1 MQQKHSPIV
10 KTSRS
15 MNFSKIKQISI
26 FRRIGSGLLFL
37 LPLVMIFSATLFWGD
52 IFIPFSGSSSQLTK
66 NDIRYF
72 EDSTAKLSI
81 DDILKQSDHFSKL
94 PNDSDNPNFGFSAS
108 NFWMQFTLDSKK
120 MPFGSNILQV
130 NNPLL
135 NEVELYELTAQG
147 PVLLAITGDA
157 HLFSS
162 RPIEHRTFRF
172 PLLLE
177 NEKAS
182 TFLLKVNGA
191 GEQLMVPLS
200 VWSRDSLVE
209 SDYQDNLL
217 RGSYFGLIIFVLL
230 FTVFLYLR
238 LKEKSSLYYVHY
250 NLNLLLLQFLL
261 SGYAFQ
267 FLWPSS
273 PYLANVATPFFAS
286 LSILALLKF
295 AQYFLQLSE
304 FYPKINRI
312 FSWVGYVVMCNA
324 LLALIWTKL
333 TFQVSVLTINIVALL
348 LNFAII
354 PVAIAV
360 LRKNFKPAKFFLIG
374 FITLVITVFGF
385 IATNLGII
393 RSAFYADYGLLI
405 GSAAEVILL
414 SFAVVDRF
422 RSFKEQALDSLKELN
437 KLERE
442 QNEILEKTVAERTEE
457 IIQQKT
463 VLENQK
469 EEILSSIRYAERIQK
484 NLLPSEQEMAQQ
496 FPESFVIYKPKDIV
510 SGDFYWIGKTS
521 LNGVQGPAHEVLLL
535 AAGDCTGHG
544 VPGAMVSVMGCNL
557 LRETLQQ
564 HPEAAPHEMLNEID
578 IRLKKTM
585 STHDGMYSGDGMDIV
600 LCAIQQDTLELRVAG
615 ANNDVMV
622 WDGENFVLLK
632 GTSRAIGARHDWQ
645 LADFTTTTY
654 QLKKGDIVYAYTDGI
669 ADQFGGEKNKKL
681 KITGLKSL
689 LSRVVNLNMKE
700 QSIRIH
706 EFFEEW
712 KGDNEQIDDVCVIAV
727 KI

>member
-1 MQQKHSPIV
+1 MNV
-10 KTSRS
+10 RS
-15 MNFSKIKQISI
+15 NQIIKIT
-26 FRRIGSGLLFL
+26 RRVGTGLLFF
-37 LPLVMIFSATLFWGD
+37 LPILMILSASLFWGD
-52 IFIPFSGSSSQLTK
+52 IFIPYSGKSTELTK
-66 NDIRYF
+66 EDITYL
-72 EDSTAKLSI
+72 EDAS
-81 DDILKQSDHFSKL
+81 LKMCVDEVLLRKDSFQRL
-94 PNDSDNPNFGFSAS
+94 PNDSDNPNFGFSSS
-108 NFWMQFTLDSKK
+108 NFWLQFDIDQST

-130 NNPLL
+130 NNTLL
-135 NEVELYELTAQG
+135 NEVELYEITATG
-147 PVLLAITGDA
+147 PVLLALTGDA
-157 HLFSS
+157 HQFSS

-172 PLLLE
+172 PLSLP
-177 NEKAS
+177 KTGAS
-182 TFLLKVNGA
+182 RFLLKVNGA

-200 VWSRDSLVE
+200 VWNPDSLAE
-209 SDYQDNLL
+209 KDYQDNLM
-217 RGSYFGLIIFVLL
+217 RGCYFGLIIFVLL

-250 NLNLLLLQFLL
+250 NLNLLLLQFAL
-261 SGYAFQ
+261 SGYAFE

-295 AQYFLQLSE
+295 SQHFLQLNE
-304 FYPKINRI
+304 FYPKVNRVFGWVSYLVI
-312 FSWVGYVVMCNA
+312 FNA
-324 LLALIWTKL
+324 ILALIWTKL
-333 TFQVSVLTINIVALL
+333 TFQISVLTINIVALL
-348 LNFAII
+348 LNFAIV

-374 FITLVITVFGF
+374 FVTLVITVFGF

-393 RSAFYADYGLLI
+393 RSAFYSDYGLLI
-405 GSAAEVILL
+405 GSAAEVVLL

-442 QNEILEKTVAERTEE
+442 QNEILEKTVTERTEE
-457 IIQQKT
+457 IVLQKT

-484 NLLPSEQEMAQQ
+484 NLLPSEQEMANL

-510 SGDFYWIGKTS
+510 SGDFYWVGKTS
-521 LNGVQGPAHEVLLL
+521 LNGVTGPAHPVTLL

-564 HPEAAPHEMLNEID
+564 HPEASPHEMLNEID
-578 IRLKKTM
+578 SRLKKTM
-585 STHDGMYSGDGMDIV
+585 STHDGMHAGDGMDIV

-622 WDGENFVLLK
+622 WNGNDFIVLK

-645 LADFTTTTY
+645 LAEFTTTSY
-654 QLKKGDIVYAYTDGI
+654 QLKKGDIIYAYTDGI

-681 KITGLKSL
+681 KISGLKTL
-689 LSRVVNLNMKE
+689 LAGLVQYSMAE
-700 QSIRIH
+700 QKKRIH
-706 EFFEEW
+706 QFFEEW
-712 KGDNEQIDDVCVIAV
+712 KGENEQIDDVCLIAV